1 MQRRADDR
9 MEREMRIEA
18 ALARIPT
25 RLAFWALAAVA
36 LFLSHGAIFFVQL
49 GPGESLTRAMRGAGH
64 DYWGSASLALAL
76 VGMACAIGVL
86 LRLHGLRRRAAS
98 LRAAASGERMRLLPA
113 WLRLFTLVAIGFMVQ
128 ENVEHYFSHQHASG
142 LGVLLGPEYPLALP
156 VIALISGMAALLAT
170 ATGTVERQLLA
181 GIAAA
186 LRRSFGRA
194 PRSLPRPPRQSSV
207 PRMTPLARSAAG
219 RGPPRTFVPQ
229 T

>member
-1 MQRRADDR
+1 MRAGDR

-49 GPGESLTRAMRGAGH
+49 GPGESLTRAMREAGH
-64 DYWGSASLALAL
+64 NYWGSASLALAL

-98 LRAAASGERMRLLPA
+98 LRAAANGERIRLLPA